1 MYIKIKEFIM
11 TNETKAIIK
20 STAPVL
26 KEHGEA
32 ITQAMYKRLFEA
44 HPEAKELFKDAEPDQ
59 YKKLAAAVY
68 AYADNIDNLAALT
81 KGIETM
87 VKAHVKTNVQPM
99 HYPWVG
105 EAILGAIKEVLG
117 DAATE
122 EVLSAWGEAFFF
134 LADVLIAKEKEA
146 YSKA

>member
-1 MYIKIKEFIM
+1 M
-11 TNETKAIIK
+11 NEATKAIVK

-32 ITQAMYKRLFEA
+32 ITQAMYVRLFEA

-59 YKKLAAAVY
+59 YKKLANAVY
-68 AYADNIDNLAALT
+68 AYAANIDNLDALG

-87 VKAHVKTNVQPM
+87 VAAHVKTNVQPM

-105 EAILGAIKEVLG
+105 EAILGAIKDVLG

-122 EVLSAWGEAFFF
+122 EILTAWGEAFFF

-146 YSKA
+146 YAAQ

>member
-1 MYIKIKEFIM
+1 M

-32 ITQAMYKRLFEA
+32 ITQAMYKNLFSK
-44 HPEAKELFKDAEPDQ
+44 HPEAQDLFKDASPDQ
-59 YKKLAAAVY
+59 YKKLANAVY
-68 AYADNIDNLAALT
+68 AYAANIDNLGALS

-87 VKAHVKTNVQPM
+87 VAAHVKSKVQPM

-105 EAILGAIKEVLG
+105 EAILTAIKEVLG

-122 EVLSAWGEAFFF
+122 EILAAWGEAYFF
-134 LADVLIAKEKEA
+134 LSDVLMAKEKEA
-146 YSKA
+146 YAASYV

>member
-1 MYIKIKEFIM
+1 M
-11 TNETKAIIK
+11 NEATKAIIK
-20 STAPVL
+20 STAPVI

-32 ITQAMYKRLFEA
+32 ITTAMYVRLFKA
-44 HPEAKELFKDAEPDQ
+44 HPEAKELFKDAQPDQ
-59 YKKLAAAVY
+59 YKKLANAVY
-68 AYADNIDNLAALT
+68 AYAANIDNLGALT

-87 VKAHVKTNVQPM
+87 VSVHVKTKVQPM

-122 EVLSAWGEAFFF
+122 EILTAWGEAFFF

-146 YSKA
+146 YAAL